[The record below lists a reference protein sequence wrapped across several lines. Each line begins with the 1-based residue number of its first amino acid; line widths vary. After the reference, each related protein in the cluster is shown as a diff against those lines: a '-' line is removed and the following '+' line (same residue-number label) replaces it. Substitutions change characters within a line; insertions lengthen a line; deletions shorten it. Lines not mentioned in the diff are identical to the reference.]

1 MTGETKPRSRIQQNK
16 GQKISLCIALW
27 LLLKPLFNF
36 FLLGGSPVPALLG
49 LAALICFY
57 PGVRRS
63 NTVIAVVLMLFACAY
78 LPGNIRNLG
87 FNPYLIY
94 LLEGIADML
103 FAVVLAF
110 HPDVRTHFK
119 QSN

>member
-1 MTGETKPRSRIQQNK
+1 MSGETVPRSRIPLNK
-16 GQKISLCIALW
+16 GQKISLGIALY

-36 FLLGGSPVPALLG
+36 LVLGGSLIPLVLG
-49 LAALICFY
+49 LAVLICFY

-63 NTVIAVVLMLFACAY
+63 NTVIAILLMLGACAY
-78 LPGNIRNLG
+78 LPGNIRNIG